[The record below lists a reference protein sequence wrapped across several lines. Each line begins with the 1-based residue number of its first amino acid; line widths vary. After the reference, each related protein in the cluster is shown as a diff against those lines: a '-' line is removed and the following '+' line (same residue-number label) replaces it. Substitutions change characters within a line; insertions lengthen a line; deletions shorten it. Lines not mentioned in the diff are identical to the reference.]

1 MVGKMKS
8 LKLACVGGGTGLS
21 ALLSGIKQFVQ
32 AKQAGSEIID
42 MNRLSAIVTVSD
54 DGGSTGRLIE
64 EFDVLPP
71 GDIRKL
77 LVALSEADDL
87 VSSLFEYRFSSNGD
101 LSGHTVG
108 NLLLIALTELNQNS
122 FPKAIQEA
130 SKLLA
135 VRGQIIPASLQP
147 TVLCA
152 ELRDGEIVRG
162 ESLIPE
168 RKNREPIRRIFLE
181 PRGNDSVAEITA
193 HRGAVTAIRQADA
206 IIIGPGSLYTSIMPN
221 LAYSE
226 IAEVIR
232 TSTAVK
238 IYICNVMS
246 QPGETDNY
254 TVTQHV
260 QAIIDQSEIGIDY
273 VLVNDG
279 LASPQILKNYV
290 QQEIRSQL
298 ARICTYAEEGM
309 KFVQQESNQTPS
321 QSINFVNSMSDLTK
335 HINQLSDE
343 INLITDSSKVQ
354 IFFDPQ
360 ADQLDGVEIVTA
372 DMIHDTKV
380 VAHGIELDVVR
391 HDPQKLAQT
400 LAKTLCSHFKLA
412 GS

>member
-1 MVGKMKS
+1 MKA

-101 LSGHTVG
+101 LGGHTVG

-135 VRGQIIPASLQP
+135 VRGHIIPVSLQP

-152 ELRDGEIVRG
+152 ELTDGEIVRG

-168 RKNREPIRRIFLE
+168 RKNREPIRHVFLE
-181 PRGNDSVAEITA
+181 PRGNGSVTKVTA

-226 IAEVIR
+226 IAEAIR
-232 TSTAVK
+232 TSTAAK
-238 IYICNVMS
+238 LYICNVMS
-246 QPGETDNY
+246 QPGEPDNY

-260 QAIIDQSEIGIDY
+260 QAITDQSGIEIDY
-273 VLVNDG
+273 VLVYG
-279 LASPQILKNYV
+279 EIAPPQILKNYV

-309 KFVQQESNQTPS
+309 QFVQQESNQPSS
-321 QSINFVNSMSDLTK
+321 QSINSVHSMSDFTK

-343 INLITDSSKVQ
+343 INRITDSSKVQ
-354 IFFDPQ
+354 IFFDPRV
-360 ADQLDGVEIVTA
+360 DQLDGIEVITA
-372 DMIHDTKV
+372 DMIHNTKV
-380 VAHGIELDVVR
+380 IDHGIELDVVR

-400 LAKTLCSHFKLA
+400 LTKALCSHFK
-412 GS
+412 SVDS

>member
-1 MVGKMKS
+1 MKA

-77 LVALSEADDL
+77 LVSLSEADDL

-101 LSGHTVG
+101 LGGHTVG

-135 VRGQIIPASLQP
+135 VRGQIIPVSLQP

-152 ELRDGEIVRG
+152 ELTDGEIVRG

-168 RKNREPIRRIFLE
+168 RKNREPIRHVFLE
-181 PRGNDSVAEITA
+181 PRGNGSVTKVTA

-226 IAEVIR
+226 IAEAIR
-232 TSTAVK
+232 TSTAAK
-238 IYICNVMS
+238 LYICNVMS

-260 QAIIDQSEIGIDY
+260 QAITDQSGIEIDY
-273 VLVNDG
+273 VLVNSEI
-279 LASPQILKNYV
+279 APPQILKNYV

-309 KFVQQESNQTPS
+309 QFVQQESNQPSS
-321 QSINFVNSMSDLTK
+321 QSINSVHSMSDFTK

-343 INLITDSSKVQ
+343 INRITDSSKVQ
-354 IFFDPQ
+354 IFFDSRV
-360 ADQLDGVEIVTA
+360 DQLDGIEVVTA
-372 DMIHDTKV
+372 DMIHNTKV
-380 VAHGIELDVVR
+380 VDHGIELDVVR

-400 LAKTLCSHFKLA
+400 LTKALCNHFK
-412 GS
+412 SVDS

>member
-1 MVGKMKS
+1 MKA

-77 LVALSEADDL
+77 LVSLSEADDL

-101 LSGHTVG
+101 LGGHTVG

-135 VRGQIIPASLQP
+135 VRGQIIPVSLQP

-152 ELRDGEIVRG
+152 ELTDGEIVRG

-168 RKNREPIRRIFLE
+168 RKNREPIRHVFLE
-181 PRGNDSVAEITA
+181 PRGNGSVTKVTA

-226 IAEVIR
+226 IAEAIR
-232 TSTAVK
+232 TSTAAK
-238 IYICNVMS
+238 LYICNVMS

-260 QAIIDQSEIGIDY
+260 QAITDQSGIEIDY
-273 VLVNDG
+273 VLVNSEI
-279 LASPQILKNYV
+279 APPQILKNYV

-309 KFVQQESNQTPS
+309 QFVQQESNQPSS
-321 QSINFVNSMSDLTK
+321 QSINSVHSMSDFTK

-343 INLITDSSKVQ
+343 INRITDSSKVQ
-354 IFFDPQ
+354 IFFDSRV
-360 ADQLDGVEIVTA
+360 DQLDGIEVVTA
-372 DMIHDTKV
+372 DMIHNTKV
-380 VAHGIELDVVR
+380 IDHGIELDVVR

-400 LAKTLCSHFKLA
+400 LTKALCNHFK
-412 GS
+412 SVDS

>member
-1 MVGKMKS
+1 MKA

-77 LVALSEADDL
+77 LVSLSEADDL

-101 LSGHTVG
+101 LGGHTVG

-135 VRGQIIPASLQP
+135 VRGQIIPVSLQP

-152 ELRDGEIVRG
+152 ELTDGEIVRG

-168 RKNREPIRRIFLE
+168 RKNREPIRHVFLE
-181 PRGNDSVAEITA
+181 PRGNGSVTKVTA

-226 IAEVIR
+226 IAEAIR
-232 TSTAVK
+232 TSTAAK
-238 IYICNVMS
+238 LYICNVMS

-260 QAIIDQSEIGIDY
+260 QAITDQSGIEIDY
-273 VLVNDG
+273 VLVNG
-279 LASPQILKNYV
+279 EIAPPQILKNYV

-309 KFVQQESNQTPS
+309 QFVQQESNQPS
-321 QSINFVNSMSDLTK
+321 SQLTNCVHSMSDFTK

-343 INLITDSSKVQ
+343 INRITDSSKVQ
-354 IFFDPQ
+354 IFFDPRV
-360 ADQLDGVEIVTA
+360 DQLDGIEVVTA
-372 DMIHDTKV
+372 DMIHNTKV
-380 VAHGIELDVVR
+380 IDHGIELDVVR

-400 LAKTLCSHFKLA
+400 LTKALCSHFK
-412 GS
+412 SVDS

>member
-1 MVGKMKS
+1 MKS

-32 AKQAGSEIID
+32 SEQAGAEIIN

-77 LVALSEADDL
+77 LVSLSEADDL

-101 LSGHTVG
+101 LGGHTVG

-152 ELRDGEIVRG
+152 ELTDGEIVRG

-168 RKNREPIRRIFLE
+168 RKNREPIRRVFLE
-181 PRGNDSVAEITA
+181 PRGNDSGTAVTA
-193 HRGAVTAIRQADA
+193 HRGAVTAICQADA

-226 IAEVIR
+226 IAEAIC

-260 QAIIDQSEIGIDY
+260 QSITNQSGIEIDY

-279 LASPQILKNYV
+279 IAPPQILKNYV
-290 QQEIRSQL
+290 QQEIIGQL
-298 ARICTYAEEGM
+298 ARINTYAEEGM
-309 KFVQQESNQTPS
+309 KFVEQESNKPSS
-321 QSINFVNSMSDLTK
+321 QSTNFVNSMSDFTK
-335 HINQLSDE
+335 HINQLSNE
-343 INLITDSSKVQ
+343 INRITDSSKVQ

-360 ADQLDGVEIVTA
+360 VDQLDGIEVVTA
-372 DMIHDTKV
+372 DMIHNTKV

-391 HDPQKLAQT
+391 HDPRQLAQT
-400 LAKTLCSHFKLA
+400 LTKVLCSHFNQ
-412 GS
+412 

>member
-1 MVGKMKS
+1 MKA

-77 LVALSEADDL
+77 LVSLSEADDL

-101 LSGHTVG
+101 LGGHTVG

-135 VRGQIIPASLQP
+135 VRGQIIPVSLQP

-152 ELRDGEIVRG
+152 ELTDGEIVRG

-168 RKNREPIRRIFLE
+168 RKNREPIRHVFLE
-181 PRGNDSVAEITA
+181 PRGNGSVTKVTA

-226 IAEVIR
+226 IAEAIR
-232 TSTAVK
+232 ISTAAK
-238 IYICNVMS
+238 LYICNVMS

-260 QAIIDQSEIGIDY
+260 QAITDQSGIEIDY
-273 VLVNDG
+273 VLVNG
-279 LASPQILKNYV
+279 EIAPPQILKNYV

-309 KFVQQESNQTPS
+309 QFVQQESNQPSS
-321 QSINFVNSMSDLTK
+321 QSTNCVHSMSDFTK

-343 INLITDSSKVQ
+343 INRITDSSKVQ
-354 IFFDPQ
+354 IFFDPRV
-360 ADQLDGVEIVTA
+360 DQLDGIEVVTA
-372 DMIHDTKV
+372 DMIHNTKV
-380 VAHGIELDVVR
+380 IDHGIELDVVR

-400 LAKTLCSHFKLA
+400 LTKALCSHFK
-412 GS
+412 SVDS